1 MPRPGLSTEDS
12 AGNQACPQEAYIL
25 VMEKIQQVVTI
36 QCKEIDCG
44 AVQGAVGG
52 QMRPL
57 AQAWGEG
64 SNVKLS
70 PVV

>member
-36 QCKEIDCG
+36 QCKEIVT
-44 AVQGAVGG
+44 AG
-52 QMRPL
+52 QYRGL
-57 AQAWGEG
+57 WED
-64 SNVKLS
+64 K
-70 PVV
+70 